1 LSEIAMDKQKKEQLI
16 LLIAVVILVIIL
28 PRFLFRKKEVTLAVP
43 TAFDMQQNVI
53 GNVREVP
60 DPVVEPVVIGTQ
72 PVINDNKDPFA
83 VPVGFI
89 EKMKSGKMFI
99 DSEDD
104 SWEDPNSPKINL
116 QGIVWGSDQ
125 PMAFIDD
132 KVYRKGD
139 AVGDAQILDIDKKG
153 VYLLNNGERV
163 LVRMKKQT

>member
-1 LSEIAMDKQKKEQLI
+1 MDKQKKEQLI
-16 LLIAVVILVIIL
+16 LLIAVAIFVIIL
-28 PRFLFRKKEVTLAVP
+28 PRFLFKKKEVTLAIPP
-43 TAFDMQQNVI
+43 TFDIQQNVG
-53 GNVREVP
+53 GNAEEVP
-60 DPVVEPVVIGTQ
+60 DSVVEPAVTETQ
-72 PVINDNKDPFA
+72 PVVNENQDPFT
-83 VPVGFI
+83 VPAGLI

-99 DSEDD
+99 DSDDD
-104 SWEDPNSPKINL
+104 SWEDPNLPKINL
-116 QGIVWGSDQ
+116 QGIVWGSDS